1 MLAGSG
7 TLYAESD
14 RDFTIDEMA
23 FDVELE
29 SALLDLR
36 HKLFCGDISMLK
48 SGLEDDDAVYTEGAK
63 DIFTGAIDAIKRA
76 FDTIIKFISNVAKKA
91 KEKFEAAFAKNKA
104 NHLSPEDFKNSQTF
118 AILVNDHYDKRLKE
132 IEDQMSLGDK
142 LIRKASNGTGIS
154 EVELK
159 GYINGSKKVIENG
172 KKLTFK
178 VVKGVGI
185 GAGIIIGAKAFKAVA
200 MAALTGMAKLE
211 DIVDNEKKAAEKG
224 LADAQKKYEAAK
236 AAREKRK
243 SVAKDGDNK
252 SVNKQDSAAEPSK
265 AMSIVKEIINIQG
278 NLAKIHTGIC
288 NNIIGKIAST
298 VDNGIGKDSPE
309 ANHPAYDYYATS
321 PIKK

>member
-36 HKLFCGDISMLK
+36 HKLFCGDISMLE

-76 FDTIIKFISNVAKKA
+76 FDTIIKFISNVA
-91 KEKFEAAFAKNKA
+91 NKA

-159 GYINGSKKVIENG
+159 GYVNGSKKVIENG

-185 GAGIIIGAKAFKAVA
+185 GAGIIIGAKAFKTVA

-243 SVAKDGDNK
+243 SAAKSGDNK
-252 SVNKQDSAAEPSK
+252 SVNKQDSVAEPSK

-288 NNIIGKIAST
+288 SNVIGKIAST
-298 VDNGIGKDSPE
+298 VDNGIGKDSPA
-309 ANHPAYDYYATS
+309 ANHPSYDYYATS